1 LRLRRRFCNDK
12 KNIFFFSHFLFS
24 TRRFRLGNLENGK
37 LTSARHRL
45 RIFGSPV
52 KVLITTAL
60 GGARVRRHAVVGTR
74 LALVITV
81 AVLVFARRTYY
92 NHKKKEKN

>member
-1 LRLRRRFCNDK
+1 MRSR
-12 KNIFFFSHFLFS
+12 
-24 TRRFRLGNLENGK
+24 TGNLENGK

-45 RIFGSPV
+45 WIFGSPV
-52 KVLITTAL
+52 KVLIATAL

-81 AVLVFARRTYY
+81 AVLVFARRTHC
-92 NHKKKEKN
+92 NHKKREKEKKN